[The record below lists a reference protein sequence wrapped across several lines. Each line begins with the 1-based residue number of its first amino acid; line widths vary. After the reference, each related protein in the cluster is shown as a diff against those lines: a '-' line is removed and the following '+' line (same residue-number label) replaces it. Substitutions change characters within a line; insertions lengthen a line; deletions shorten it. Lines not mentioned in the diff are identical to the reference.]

1 MKIVFADGRDDDDF
15 AAAARY
21 SFAFDD
27 DIVEYDDMGN
37 EATAIDKLDGE
48 DITPLPNN
56 YKVYNMSGQYVGDSV
71 NGLAKGMYVVN
82 GKKYVIK

>member
-1 MKIVFADGRDDDDF
+1 
-15 AAAARY
+15 
-21 SFAFDD
+21 
-27 DIVEYDDMGN
+27 MGN

-56 YKVYNMSGQYVGDSV
+56 YKVYNMSGQYVGNSV